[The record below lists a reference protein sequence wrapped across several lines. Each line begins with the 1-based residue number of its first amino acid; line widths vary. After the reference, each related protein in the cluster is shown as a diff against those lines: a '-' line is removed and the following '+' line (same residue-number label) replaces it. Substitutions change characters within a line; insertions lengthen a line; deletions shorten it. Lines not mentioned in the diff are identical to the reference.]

1 MYPRYNWLVPKWRR
15 LLYKITKPSWA
26 RSVALGFKTRA
37 AKSHPNLAKQAFSKH
52 DHAFLAGTGF
62 ETGATERALIRLV
75 FRFAYQTTVF
85 IKLVLS
91 APANLHS
98 GQEMTRA

>member
-1 MYPRYNWLVPKWRR
+1 MYPRYNWLMQKWRR
-15 LLYKITKPSWA
+15 LLYMVKPRA
-26 RSVALGFKTRA
+26 RSVALGFKTGA
-37 AKSHPNLAKQAFSKH
+37 AKSHPNLAKRAFSKL
-52 DHAFLAGTGF
+52 DHVFLSGTRF

-91 APANLHS
+91 SPENLHS